1 MSRLFDKRMRLAV
14 VQTSAVPSLV
24 RQLSS
29 ITDCG
34 FRVFGGIA
42 FVSRGNFPH
51 RGPYED
57 FAKSWALAWRMILE
71 RSGEILSHKKQQVR
85 TWQKI

>member
-57 FAKSWALAWRMILE
+57 FAKSWALFAITGSLWMLRRESRAPSIM
-71 RSGEILSHKKQQVR
+71 
-85 TWQKI
+85 TT